1 LEQTKG
7 LRRMARDDVGFLVV
21 GLGMGQVRCEKV
33 VSAEGARLAAVCD
46 LNEKLAQEVAEKH
59 GVPWHRDYGEAISRD
74 DVDVVFVLTPSG
86 LHADVAIAAA
96 QAGKHV
102 ITTKPIEVNLER
114 ADRMIEV
121 CNKAGVVLAVDFE
134 CRYFAENVRIRR
146 AIDRGDFGKLI
157 LGEARLKWYRSDK
170 YYDGWH
176 GTWKL
181 DGGGSLINQAVHQ
194 IDLLVWFMGAPK
206 KVIGRT
212 GIFSHEIETED
223 LGMAMIEFENGG
235 VGAILGTTT
244 YPYDRPPIVEIHGDK
259 AAVVTEGDKIVL
271 WKPEPDDAGFAY
283 DGPRNVV
290 EDVVAV
296 LRRGGKPRVDGE
308 EGKRS
313 LQLILAVYES
323 ARTGKEVLI
332 SE

>member
-1 LEQTKG
+1 MT
-7 LRRMARDDVGFLVV
+7 RDSVGFLVV
-21 GLGMGQVRCEKV
+21 GLGMGQDRCEKV

-46 LNEKLAQEVAEKH
+46 INEKLGREVADKH
-59 GVPWHRDYGEAISRD
+59 GVPWHGDCNEAISRD

-86 LHADVAIAAA
+86 LHADIAIAAA
-96 QAGKHV
+96 QAGKQ
-102 ITTKPIEVNLER
+102 
-114 ADRMIEV
+114 
-121 CNKAGVVLAVDFE
+121 VDFE

-146 AIDRGDFGKLI
+146 AIERGDFGKLI

-170 YYDGWH
+170 YYEGWH

-194 IDLLVWFMGAPK
+194 IDLLVWFMGSPK

-223 LGMAMIEFENGG
+223 LGMAMIEFENGA
-235 VGAILGTTT
+235 VGTILGTTT

-296 LRRGGKPRVDGE
+296 LRHGGKLRVDGE

-313 LQLILAVYES
+313 LRLILSVYES
-323 ARTGKEVLI
+323 ARTGKEVLL